1 MKSKILTL
9 AVVASMMFLSIGCYT
24 YAPMMNSVDVTQIDY
39 STPMNRGQDCAIM
52 VLGFIGPFGQASM
65 VDAIK
70 SAKISKVKALEYSF
84 DYYIVFSRNCVDVW
98 GE

>member
-1 MKSKILTL
+1 MKSKILAL
-9 AVVASMMFLSIGCYT
+9 AVVASMMLLSIGCVT
-24 YAPMMNSVDVTQIDY
+24 YAPLMNSVDVTQIDY
-39 STPMNRGQDCAIM
+39 STPMKRGQDCAIM

-70 SAKISKVKALEYSF
+70 RVKISKVKALEYSR
-84 DYYIVFSRNCVDVW
+84 DSYILYSRSCVDVY